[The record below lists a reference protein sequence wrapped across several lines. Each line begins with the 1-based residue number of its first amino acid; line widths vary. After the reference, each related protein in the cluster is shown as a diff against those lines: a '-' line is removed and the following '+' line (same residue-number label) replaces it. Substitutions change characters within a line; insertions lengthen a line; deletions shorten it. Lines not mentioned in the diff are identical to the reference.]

1 MKKIVLTVLFA
12 VLLLSVSACAA
23 TISGEYAEPINDLA
37 EAVTDG
43 DTEDYLDVFEDKYIE
58 DLEEY
63 YNIISDI
70 GLHGTVKEMLDGT
83 KAFNKETCG
92 AFTSISVTEVSK
104 EKLDDFPA
112 DAVYTG
118 TFEPDGK
125 VDEILSVTVSYVIEG
140 FNGSTEPKEA
150 KLIVYS
156 VDGEYYLHPMHL
168 LFVFQ

>member
-1 MKKIVLTVLFA
+1 MKKYLIIVLILAALALCGCSATV
-12 VLLLSVSACAA
+12 
-23 TISGEYAEPINDLA
+23 GGDYGEPINDLA
-37 EAVTDG
+37 EAVADG

-63 YNIISDI
+63 YNIISDT
-70 GLHGTVKEMLDGT
+70 GLYDTVKDMLEVT
-83 KAFNKETCG
+83 KAYNKDTCG

-104 EKLDDFPA
+104 EKLDEFPA

-118 TFEPDGK
+118 DFEPDGK
-125 VDEILSVTVSYVIEG
+125 VENIYSVTVSYVIEG
-140 FNGSTEPKEA
+140 FKGSTEAKEA
-150 KLIVYS
+150 TLIVYS